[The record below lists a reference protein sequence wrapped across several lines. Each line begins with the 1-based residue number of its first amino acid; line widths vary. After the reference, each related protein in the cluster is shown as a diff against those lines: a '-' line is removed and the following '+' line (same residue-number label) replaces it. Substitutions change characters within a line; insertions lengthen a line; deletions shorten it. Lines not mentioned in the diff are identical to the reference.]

1 MGFRDCLLAAG
12 LASAVN
18 SSAATYYVR
27 AHAPVNGDGSM
38 ARPFASLESVERAS
52 GAGDAII
59 VLPSAATV
67 PPLDGGIQLKPHQR
81 LLGGGPAVIGR
92 EPNADA
98 PRIRNTRDSRLAG
111 DAVRLAD
118 GTLVSNL
125 VIVTARRGGVYGNG
139 ARDAR
144 VQNNDISDANTS
156 CSAGLEIFFP
166 PQSPWQPRQN
176 GFAAIMLDFDSG
188 RTTLDVNG
196 NFIHDSSCSDGIDV
210 RAGGNAVIVA
220 TIDGNI
226 ITRLKQGA
234 AVGSLLGIAL
244 QTRDRA
250 SLIVASSHNAET
262 YLGNSFEKLTAGDSA
277 AAALSD
283 PAAAD
288 CEGISTS
295 QTGGSIVWNLERN
308 TFAHG
313 IGSHSCNGAEFQV
326 GMNDA
331 DLHAVVRDSIFED
344 NPGNMIEET
353 NLGTGASM
361 DVRFDN
367 VTVRHATHA
376 GAQPR
381 ESPVPPLESGS
392 FTNRGVCMSQY
403 SVGPRDTTRF
413 AMTRSHFSDCAGD
426 GILALNANLPGLGGG
441 AGTASAVEIDQSSI
455 VAVGEY
461 ALHFINYA
469 LLDDLQ
475 IKVQSSRLAG
485 APEFAAVAADSS
497 AGGHVKEAR
506 IDLGGGVDGSLGFNC
521 FNSSTDVSISPRV
534 GAFSSASNWWS
545 GASSQSSTPP
555 SCRAD
560 EN

>member
-1 MGFRDCLLAAG
+1 MGYRELMLAAG

-18 SSAATYYVR
+18 SSAATYYVS
-27 AHAPVNGDGSM
+27 ALAPGNGDGSM
-38 ARPFASLESVERAS
+38 ARPFSSLESVERAS

-67 PPLDGGIQLKPHQR
+67 PPLDGGIELKPHQR

-92 EPNADA
+92 DPAADA
-98 PRIRNTRDSRLAG
+98 PRIRNTSDSRLAG

-125 VIVTARRGGVYGNG
+125 VIVTARRSGVYGKG
-139 ARDAR
+139 VREAR
-144 VQNNDISDANTS
+144 VQNNDISDTNTS
-156 CSAGLEIFFP
+156 CSTGLEIYFP
-166 PQSPWQPRQN
+166 PQSLWPPRRN
-176 GFAAIMLDFDSG
+176 GFAAIMLDLDAS

-220 TIDGNI
+220 TIDGNV

-234 AVGSLLGIAL
+234 AVGSLLGIGL
-244 QTRDRA
+244 QTQDRA

-262 YLGNSFEKLTAGDSA
+262 YLGNSFEKLTAGESA
-277 AAALSD
+277 AAASPD
-283 PAAAD
+283 PSGAD
-288 CEGISTS
+288 CEGLSTS
-295 QTGGSIVWNLERN
+295 QTGGSIVWNIERN

-313 IGSHSCNGAEFQV
+313 IGGPSCNGAVFQV
-326 GMNDA
+326 GMGNA

-344 NPGNMIEET
+344 NPGDMIEEN
-353 NLGTGASM
+353 NLGTRASM

-367 VTVRHATHA
+367 VIVRHATH
-376 GAQPR
+376 GGSQPH
-381 ESPVPPLESGS
+381 ELPVPPLASGS

-403 SVGPRDTTRF
+403 SLGAHATTRF

-426 GILALNANLPGLGGG
+426 GILALHANLPGLDGT
-441 AGTASAVEIDQSSI
+441 GTASAVEIDQSSI
-455 VAVGEY
+455 VDVGEY

-469 LLDDLQ
+469 PLDDLQ

-485 APEFAAVAADSS
+485 ATGFAAIAADSS
-497 AGGHVKEAR
+497 PAGQVKDAR
-506 IDLGGGVDGSLGFNC
+506 IDLGGGSVGSLGLNC
-521 FNSSTDVSISPRV
+521 FSNAADVAISPRIGPV
-534 GAFSSASNWWS
+534 SSAANWWG
-545 GASSQSSTPP
+545 GANKQAIAPP
-555 SCRAD
+555 SCLGT